1 MPVSPQEQFERA
13 LELLNSADELKFREA
28 ASTAFYAAYHL
39 LKSLEDEIGDPCQ
52 HEGGAHAQLVSMLIA
67 HPQQK
72 LVSLGYMLRDCLLR
86 RRRATYD
93 MDDVFTKDEAK
104 TQIEVVTRIFE
115 AYRDIR
121 KSGINLAKI

>member
-1 MPVSPQEQFERA
+1 MPVSPQDLFERA
-13 LELLNSADELKFREA
+13 QELLNSADELKFREA

-52 HEGGAHAQLVSMLIA
+52 YEGGSHAQLVSILVA
-67 HPQQK
+67 HPQSK
-72 LVSLGYMLRDCLLR
+72 LISLGYMLRDCLLR

-93 MDDVFTKDEAK
+93 MDDLFTKDEAK

-115 AYRDIR
+115 AYRKIK
-121 KSGINLAKI
+121 KSGVNLAKT